1 MNFLLY
7 LKAAILGLIE
17 GATEFIPVSSTGHLI
32 IFSDLLNFNNNDGK
46 VFEIVIQTGAILA
59 VCFLYRQK
67 LFHTLLTLKTEKSS
81 QKFTSNLLLAF
92 APAVVFGFTFHD
104 YIKKYLFSS
113 TIVAIS
119 LIVGGIIMIT
129 IEKID
134 AKKDIKKV
142 DNLKPITA
150 LKIGFFQLFALI
162 PGVSRSGA
170 TIIGGLL
177 CGLKRTVATEFSFF
191 LAIPTIFGATAYDLY
206 VNYQFLQREN
216 IITILIG
223 FIFAFLSS
231 IVTIKWLINF
241 VSKHNFIAFGY
252 YRIIVGCI
260 ILLSIFLW

>member
-7 LKAAILGLIE
+7 LKAIILGLVE

-32 IFSDLLNFNNNDGK
+32 VFSDLLKFNNNDGK
-46 VFEIVIQTGAILA
+46 VFEIVIQAGAILA
-59 VCFLYRQK
+59 VCFLYRKK
-67 LFHTLLTLKTEKSS
+67 LFHTLFTLHKDKSS
-81 QKFTSNLLLAF
+81 KQFTSNVLLAF
-92 APAVVFGFTFHD
+92 TPAVVFGFTFHD

-119 LIVGGIIMIT
+119 LIVGGIIMI
-129 IEKID
+129 IVEKID
-134 AKKDIKKV
+134 AKKDVKKV
-142 DNLKPITA
+142 DNLNSMTA
-150 LKIGFFQLFALI
+150 FKIGCFQLFALI

-177 CGLKRTVATEFSFF
+177 CGLKRKVATEFSFF

-206 VNYQFLQREN
+206 SNYEFLQKEN
-216 IITILIG
+216 ITVILIG

-231 IVTIKWLINF
+231 LISIKWLINF
-241 VSKHNFIAFGY
+241 VSKHNFVAFGY

-260 ILLSIFLW
+260 ILVSIIAL